1 MKSATGLVWITFWRT
16 ASCLV
21 AGLLMAAI
29 LTFQTTTPA
38 EARVKSFVM
47 DAETGE
53 ILYARRADQRHYPAS
68 LTKMMTL
75 YLTFEAI
82 EAGRLKLGDRLKV
95 SRRAAGQTPSKI
107 GLKRGRTIRVRDA
120 ILAVAVKSA
129 NDAATVLAEALGE
142 TEIEFALRMTD
153 TAKSLGMKRTRFR
166 NASGLP
172 NRRQI
177 STARDM
183 AILGQRLMQDF
194 PQHYHFFSA
203 RKFRWGKRTYT
214 SHNKL
219 LKNYRGADG
228 LKTGYIRAS
237 GFNIAT
243 SAKRGDRRL
252 IAVVLGERTSKLRN
266 RKVARLLDVSFRRA
280 ATRHTFAAKMAKR
293 KTPPKPKT
301 KPSLI
306 ARLADRMGLRST
318 EEKIKRGKPAPAQ
331 TKLSG
336 GSGFLSLPTDAG
348 ARPAPAEGQGWW
360 GIQVGAYNRYATAQN
375 RVHRA
380 AGALPKILMHAR
392 PSIDLVERKGK
403 EVYRARL
410 VGLRKDDART
420 ACRILKL
427 KSIKCMPVTPEGE
440 TTLELAQR

>member
-1 MKSATGLVWITFWRT
+1 MKSATGLVWIFLRRT

-21 AGLLMAAI
+21 AGLLMAGI
-29 LTFQTTTPA
+29 LTFHTTTPA
-38 EARVKSFVM
+38 AARVKSFVM
-47 DAETGE
+47 DADTGE
-53 ILYARRADQRHYPAS
+53 ILYSRRADHRHYPAS

-75 YLTFEAI
+75 YLTFEAV
-82 EAGRLKLGDRLKV
+82 EAGRIKLDDKLKV

-107 GLKRGRTIRVRDA
+107 GLKRGRSIRVRDA

-142 TEIEFALRMTD
+142 TEVEFALRMTD

-194 PQHYHFFSA
+194 PQHYHFFSV
-203 RKFRWGKRTYT
+203 RKFKWGTRTYT

-219 LKNYRGADG
+219 LKSYRGADG

-243 SAKRGDRRL
+243 SAKRGERRL
-252 IAVVLGERTSKLRN
+252 IAVVLGERTSKTRN
-266 RKVARLLDVSFRRA
+266 RKVARLLDISFRRA
-280 ATRHTFAAKMAKR
+280 ATRHTFAKKAKR

-306 ARLADRMGLRST
+306 ARLADRVGLRPG
-318 EEKIKRGKPAPAQ
+318 EDKVKRGKPAPVPARL
-331 TKLSG
+331 TGS
-336 GSGFLSLPTDAG
+336 SGFLSLPTDAD
-348 ARPAPAEGQGWW
+348 ARPAPPEGQGWW